1 MSSCAQKV
9 RIVLAEKDLDWQS
22 IHLSLRAGDS
32 RTEDCKRLNPNG
44 VVPTLIT
51 EDGKVL
57 IESTV
62 IMEYLDDA
70 YPVKPLKPV
79 DPTARARMRLW
90 TKQLDEG
97 GTWMPSDS
105 Q

>member
-1 MSSCAQKV
+1 MSSYAQKV
-9 RIVLAEKDLDWQS
+9 RIDLAEKDLDWQS
-22 IHLSLRAGDS
+22 THLSLRAGDS
-32 RTEDCKRLNPNG
+32 RAEDYKRLNPNG

-79 DPTARARMRLW
+79 DPTAPGSNPPIDQTTR
-90 TKQLDEG
+90 
-97 GTWMPSDS
+97 
-105 Q
+105 